1 MNVYD
6 VFISGMNVYNG
17 VSYKTAQDIFTQAIK
32 SIPFKCKVCPSKSCF
47 VSCDIDIDL
56 PLCTDGKIE
65 VDDNDTYMESDG
77 EVYRKAKCIAKPVTR
92 EHIMIRCTDTDTGKI
107 TEVGG

>member
-6 VFISGMNVYNG
+6 VFIADINVYNG
-17 VSYKTAQDIFTQAIK
+17 VSYKSAQDIFTQAIK
-32 SIPFKCKVCPSKSCF
+32 SVPFKCEVCPSKSCF
-47 VSCDIDIDL
+47 ISCNIDIDL

-65 VDDNDTYMESDG
+65 VEDGDYLMDDG
-77 EVYRKAKCIAKPVTR
+77 EVCKHAKCTAKPVTR